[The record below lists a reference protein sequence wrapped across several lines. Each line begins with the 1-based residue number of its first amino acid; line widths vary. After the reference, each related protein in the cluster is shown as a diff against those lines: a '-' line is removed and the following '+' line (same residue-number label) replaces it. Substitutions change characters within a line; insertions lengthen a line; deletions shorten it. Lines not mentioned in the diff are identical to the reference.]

1 MIFLYQKIIY
11 DAHLLQIYY
20 TGLLALY
27 YFLALKQFQEAV
39 DLKVIVH
46 AAILTRQDS
55 AQFP

>member
-27 YFLALKQFQEAV
+27 CFLTLKWFQEAA
-39 DLKVIVH
+39 DLRVIVY
-46 AAILTRQDS
+46 ALILTRQDL